1 MFELK
6 DLRKTKTKNRKLE
19 ASGSK
24 MGGAGVPLKWV
35 LLLVSLSPRELHH
48 CQMAEAGLTAPAPG
62 QAQVFH
68 EVRAKAVATGEVHQ
82 AVAWP
87 GETTKRAWRKR
98 GGKLV
103 FFVWD
108 RTAVQIVLNICTG
121 MSTPTRRE
129 ELVTCSIQDLMF

>member
-1 MFELK
+1 MHWFIFELK

-87 GETTKRAWRKR
+87 GKTTKRAWRKR
-98 GGKLV
+98 GGKL
-103 FFVWD
+103 FFFCVGSHS
-108 RTAVQIVLNICTG
+108 CTNSFEH
-121 MSTPTRRE
+121 MHRYVDPHAP
-129 ELVTCSIQDLMF
+129 